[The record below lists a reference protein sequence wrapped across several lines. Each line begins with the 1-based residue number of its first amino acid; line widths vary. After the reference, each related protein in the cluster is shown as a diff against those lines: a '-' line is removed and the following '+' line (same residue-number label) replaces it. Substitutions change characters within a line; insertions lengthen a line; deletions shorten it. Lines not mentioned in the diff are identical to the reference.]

1 MGVDIHFC
9 AEVRKQ
15 EKWQPLVWFT
25 KPSEE
30 EHSCWAEKPLPGDN
44 GMTPHFLI
52 FLGRAY
58 HYRDA
63 LEDMNERQGYP
74 DDMSDELRA
83 RLPDESDVSSGY
95 FAYTELE
102 GYLENAEKKLLLN
115 LLQSREYQLVEQLN
129 RIENAVLG
137 KPVEDQI
144 ESSYLSNYSIE
155 QIYEEYD
162 DDVWNLNRLRH
173 LIYYLADEI
182 ADHTREEDIRIIYFM
197 G

>member
-1 MGVDIHFC
+1 M
-9 AEVRKQ
+9 
-15 EKWQPLVWFT
+15 
-25 KPSEE
+25 
-30 EHSCWAEKPLPGDN
+30 
-44 GMTPHFLI
+44 
-52 FLGRAY
+52 
-58 HYRDA
+58 
-63 LEDMNERQGYP
+63 
-74 DDMSDELRA
+74 
-83 RLPDESDVSSGY
+83 
-95 FAYTELE
+95 
-102 GYLENAEKKLLLN
+102 LN

-137 KPVEDQI
+137 KPVKEQT
-144 ESSYLSNYSIE
+144 ETSYLSNYSIE

>member
-1 MGVDIHFC
+1 
-9 AEVRKQ
+9 
-15 EKWQPLVWFT
+15 
-25 KPSEE
+25 
-30 EHSCWAEKPLPGDN
+30 
-44 GMTPHFLI
+44 MTPHFLI

-102 GYLENAEKKLLLN
+102 SYLENAEKKLLLN
-115 LLQSREYQLVEQLN
+115 LLQSREYQLVKQLN

-137 KPVEDQI
+137 KPIDHGRRSDARDVQGLHTDAQED
-144 ESSYLSNYSIE
+144 
-155 QIYEEYD
+155 
-162 DDVWNLNRLRH
+162 
-173 LIYYLADEI
+173 A
-182 ADHTREEDIRIIYFM
+182 
-197 G
+197 

>member
-15 EKWQPLVWFT
+15 DKWQPLVWFT
-25 KPSEE
+25 KPSGEKSSYWE
-30 EHSCWAEKPLPGDN
+30 EKPLPEDN

-58 HYRDA
+58 HYTDA
-63 LEDMNERQGYP
+63 LEDMNERHCYP
-74 DDMSDELRA
+74 DDMSEDLRA
-83 RLPDESDVSSGY
+83 RLPNENDVSSGY
-95 FAYTELE
+95 FAYSALE
-102 GYLENAEKKLLLN
+102 QYLENAEKKLLLN

-129 RIENAVLG
+129 RIENAVMS
-137 KPVEDQI
+137 KPVNNQKET
-144 ESSYLSNYSIE
+144 SYLSNYSIE

-162 DDVWNLNRLRH
+162 DDVWNLNRLRYI
-173 LIYYLADEI
+173 IYYLADEI

>member
-9 AEVRKQ
+9 AEVRKKD
-15 EKWQPLVWFT
+15 KWQPLVWFT

-102 GYLENAEKKLLLN
+102 GYLENAEKKLLIN
-115 LLQSREYQLVEQLN
+115 LLQSREYQLVEHVN

-137 KPVEDQI
+137 KPVDNQVDT
-144 ESSYLSNYSIE
+144 SYLSNYSIE

-173 LIYYLADEI
+173 IIYYLAREI
-182 ADHTREEDIRIIYFM
+182 TGCACEENIRIIYFM
-197 G
+197 S

>member
-15 EKWQPLVWFT
+15 EQWQPLVWFT

-102 GYLENAEKKLLLN
+102 SYLENAEKKLLLN

-129 RIENAVLG
+129 RIENAVMG
-137 KPVEDQI
+137 KPVNNQKETLC
-144 ESSYLSNYSIE
+144 LSNYSIE

-173 LIYYLADEI
+173 IIYYLAREI
-182 ADHTREEDIRIIYFM
+182 TGCIIEENIRIIYFM
-197 G
+197 S

>member
-9 AEVRKQ
+9 AEVRKKD
-15 EKWQPLVWFT
+15 KWQPLVWFT
-25 KPSEE
+25 KPSKE

-58 HYRDA
+58 HYTDA
-63 LEDMNERQGYP
+63 LEDMNERHCYP
-74 DDMSDELRA
+74 DDMSEDLRA
-83 RLPDESDVSSGY
+83 RLPDEHDVSSGY
-95 FAYTELE
+95 FAYSALE
-102 GYLENAEKKLLLN
+102 KYLENAEKKLLIN
-115 LLQSREYQLVEQLN
+115 LLQSREYQLVEHVN

-137 KPVEDQI
+137 KPVDNQVDT
-144 ESSYLSNYSIE
+144 SYLSNYSIE

-173 LIYYLADEI
+173 IIYYLADEI
-182 ADHTREEDIRIIYFM
+182 TGCACEENIRIIYFM
-197 G
+197 S

>member
-30 EHSCWAEKPLPGDN
+30 EHSYWAEKPLPGDN

-102 GYLENAEKKLLLN
+102 SYLENAEKKLLLN

-129 RIENAVLG
+129 RIENAVMG
-137 KPVEDQI
+137 KPVNNQKET
-144 ESSYLSNYSIE
+144 SYLSNYSIE

-173 LIYYLADEI
+173 IIYYLADEI
-182 ADHTREEDIRIIYFM
+182 TGCACEENIRIIYFM
-197 G
+197 S

>member
-1 MGVDIHFC
+1 MGVDVHFC

-15 EKWQPLVWFT
+15 DKWQPLVWFT
-25 KPSEE
+25 KPSEDKE
-30 EHSCWAEKPLPGDN
+30 SYWEEKPLPGDN
-44 GMTPHFLI
+44 GMTPHFYI
-52 FLGRAY
+52 WLGRAY
-58 HYRDA
+58 HYTDA
-63 LEDMNERQGYP
+63 LEEMNDIHGYP
-74 DDMSDELRA
+74 ADMSEDLRA
-83 RLPDESDVSSGY
+83 RLPDESEVSCGY
-95 FAYTELE
+95 FAYSALE
-102 GYLENAEKKLLLN
+102 QYLQNAEKKLLLN

-129 RIENAVLG
+129 RIENAVLD

-182 ADHTREEDIRIIYFM
+182 TDHTREEDIRIIYFM